1 MSDSGHPP
9 VPVLQPRRL
18 GFRGILVLIAS
29 RSFAERL
36 AFADHEVELS
46 RDEALRNASPDATKL
61 QLDAARAGTV
71 DRLFLL
77 RRRILSSLMLMASA
91 AAVGLLFRG
100 FYSGPMLPRTVF
112 AGGSLLL
119 FAWATLGRLGW
130 AGQSVKGDT
139 SVERLDQRVFQV
151 LYWIGMCWGT
161 LAIF

>member
-1 MSDSGHPP
+1 MSDSGQPL
-9 VPVLQPRRL
+9 VPVSQARRL
-18 GFRGILVLIAS
+18 GFRGILALIS
-29 RSFAERL
+29 PRSVAERL

-46 RDEALRNASPDATKL
+46 RNEALRNASPQAKKR
-61 QLDAARAGTV
+61 QLDAAHAATL

-77 RRRILSSLMLMASA
+77 RRRILSSFALMASA
-91 AAVGLLFRG
+91 MVVGLLFGR

-130 AGQSVKGDT
+130 AGQTIKGDT
-139 SVERLDQRVFQV
+139 SVERLDQRVFQI